1 MEDTPEKEVDV
12 VMEGA
17 TFLLIY
23 SSVQSHL
30 LCVCVC
36 VCVCAGEGGGSMV
49 SLYYF
54 LDF

>member
-1 MEDTPEKEVDV
+1 
-12 VMEGA
+12 MEGA

-30 LCVCVC
+30 LCACVCVC
-36 VCVCAGEGGGSMV
+36 VCVGLGGGGVGSVV

>member
-1 MEDTPEKEVDV
+1 
-12 VMEGA
+12 MEGA

-36 VCVCAGEGGGSMV
+36 VCVRVCGGLGGGGVGSMV

>member
-1 MEDTPEKEVDV
+1 
-12 VMEGA
+12 MEGA

-36 VCVCAGEGGGSMV
+36 VCGGGGLGGGGVGSMV

>member
-1 MEDTPEKEVDV
+1 
-12 VMEGA
+12 MEGA

-36 VCVCAGEGGGSMV
+36 VCVCVWGWEVGGWGV
-49 SLYYF
+49 WYHFITFWTFSL
-54 LDF
+54 LS